1 MIPLNSLS
9 LPSLK
14 GRWIYI
20 EGKIPKT
27 KENIHY
33 KSKLQI
39 LNTRQKAVK
48 LKDKKF
54 NVISDCPQ
62 NLLTN
67 I

>member
-33 KSKLQI
+33 KSKL
-39 LNTRQKAVK
+39 
-48 LKDKKF
+48 
-54 NVISDCPQ
+54 
-62 NLLTN
+62 
-67 I
+67 